1 MFSCPM
7 ISAPLPQPW
16 TINRTP
22 LRLCGNVTWKGRV
35 TQKPGG
41 LSSEGL
47 TLVSASVSPS
57 GREALIPVETEH
69 EAEDPSAEE
78 TLTSPDPLHPPLAAR
93 PATEGGHKSSLL
105 RGRSQCCT
113 MPHAQ
118 GPGVPPS
125 KCFAICVFWIHQGLT
140 CLPGVKP
147 EGLYQ
152 AVSLPCYLPLAPSLP
167 LGLSSC
173 WNPTC
178 NSYVSGNHGTLL
190 HWGAGASRPT
200 SNVCLCE

>member
-1 MFSCPM
+1 MFLCPM
-7 ISAPLPQPW
+7 VSASLPQPW
-16 TINRTP
+16 TISRAPTP
-22 LRLCGNVTWKGRV
+22 SVREHHMEGRV
-35 TQKPGG
+35 TPKPGG

-47 TLVSASVSPS
+47 TLLSASVSPS

-69 EAEDPSAEE
+69 EAEEPPAEE
-78 TLTSPDPLHPPLAAR
+78 TLTSADPLHPPLVAR
-93 PATEGGHKSSLL
+93 PATEGSHKSSLL
-105 RGRSQCCT
+105 RG
-113 MPHAQ
+113 HAQ

-125 KCFAICVFWIHQGLT
+125 KCFAICVFWILQGLT

-178 NSYVSGNHGTLL
+178 YSYISGNHGTLGN
-190 HWGAGASRPT
+190 WGAGASRPT